1 MKPFLKWAGG
11 KFKIV
16 DRVLAALPVADTLV
30 EPFVGSGAVFLNA
43 NYKHYVL
50 ADTNSDLIHLYQEV
64 QLHGQNFVDVAMDL
78 FTPNNNTEVQFYA
91 LRDEFNACTDIRR
104 RAALF
109 IYLNRH
115 CFNGLCRYNSKGG
128 FNVPFGR
135 YTKPQFPLAEVL
147 NFHEKSQAA
156 EFVLS
161 DFRRTLSQVSGSAV
175 VYCDPPY
182 APINASSNFSDYTKE
197 GFGLQ
202 DQKDLAAAALT
213 LQSQGTAVVI
223 SNHDTA
229 FTRELYEGAKIEA
242 FDVQRFIS
250 SNASNRKKAA
260 EMLAVFA

>member
-16 DRVLAALPVADTLV
+16 DRVLAALPAADTLV

-64 QLHGQNFVDVAMDL
+64 QSHGQNFVDVAMGL
-78 FTPNNNTEVQFYA
+78 FTPNNNTETQFYT

-182 APINASSNFSDYTKE
+182 APIDESSNCSDYTKE
-197 GFGLQ
+197 GFGPQ

-213 LQSQGTAVVI
+213 LQSQGTPVVI